1 MRQSQR
7 PGAMS
12 LTSTA
17 TTRQAI
23 AVRQVALLRGVN
35 LGPSRRVSMPELR
48 ELLERAG
55 FENVQT
61 YVQSGNVVLT
71 STLTPDSL
79 AKRLEWELAD
89 GLGLET
95 QVLVRTQAE
104 LAKIVERDPLGREAD
119 NPARY
124 QVTFLDKPLAA
135 AKKRELEA
143 ADVAPERV
151 VVHGREIYAW
161 HPDGQARSRLAALLT
176 ASKLGRAASAR
187 NWRTVTKLLEL
198 AG

>member
-1 MRQSQR
+1 
-7 PGAMS
+7 MS

-48 ELLERAG
+48 GLLEHAG
-55 FENVQT
+55 FEDVQT

-71 STLTPDSL
+71 SKLKPDSL
-79 AKRLEWELAD
+79 AKRLERELAD

-104 LAKIVERDPLGREAD
+104 LAKIVERDPLGSEAD

-124 QVTFLDKPLAA
+124 QVTFLDKPLTA

-143 ADVAPERV
+143 ADVAPELV
-151 VVHGREIYAW
+151 AVHGREIYAW
-161 HPDGQARSRLAALLT
+161 HPNGQARSALAALLT
-176 ASKLGRAASAR
+176 AKKLDRAATAR
-187 NWRTVTKLLEL
+187 NWRTVVKLLEL
-198 AG
+198 AGD

>member
-1 MRQSQR
+1 
-7 PGAMS
+7 MS

-23 AVRQVALLRGVN
+23 GVRQVALLRGVN
-35 LGPSRRVSMPELR
+35 LGPSRRVSMPQLR
-48 ELLERAG
+48 GLLEQAG
-55 FENVQT
+55 FEDVQT

-71 STLTPDSL
+71 SKLKPDAL
-79 AKRLEWELAD
+79 ARRIERELAG

-95 QVLVRTQAE
+95 QVLVRTRAE
-104 LAKIVERDPLGREAD
+104 LAKIVEHDPLGSEAD

-124 QVTFLDKPLAA
+124 QVTFLDRPLTA

-143 ADVAPERV
+143 ADVAPELV
-151 VVHGREIYAW
+151 AVHGREIYAW
-161 HPDGQARSRLAALLT
+161 HPDGQARSALAALLT
-176 ASKLGRAASAR
+176 AKKLDRAATAR

-198 AG
+198 ADC

>member
-1 MRQSQR
+1 
-7 PGAMS
+7 
-12 LTSTA
+12 
-17 TTRQAI
+17 
-23 AVRQVALLRGVN
+23 
-35 LGPSRRVSMPELR
+35 MPELR

-55 FENVQT
+55 FEDVQT

-71 STLTPDSL
+71 SKLKPDAL
-79 AKRLEWELAD
+79 ARRLERELAD

-95 QVLVRTQAE
+95 QVLVRTRAE

-119 NPARY
+119 NHARY
-124 QVTFLDKPLAA
+124 QVTFLDRPLAT

-151 VVHGREIYAW
+151 VVDGREIYAW
-161 HPDGQARSRLAALLT
+161 HPNGQARSALASLLT
-176 ASKLGRAASAR
+176 AKKLDRAATAR

-198 AG
+198 ADG